1 LRRARTSLLALASL
15 SYTSNRPLCCT
26 LTASAEEVAAKLP
39 GESFLDSPLASAC
52 SAAGNAVRDAH
63 QNVLHTQSG
72 RIGIR
77 GAVSPRAL
85 RSSMSK
91 FQLLTPRTYLR
102 ARIRISTRRTCEFK
116 RKRTLTAT

>member
-1 LRRARTSLLALASL
+1 
-15 SYTSNRPLCCT
+15 
-26 LTASAEEVAAKLP
+26 
-39 GESFLDSPLASAC
+39 
-52 SAAGNAVRDAH
+52 
-63 QNVLHTQSG
+63 
-72 RIGIR
+72 
-77 GAVSPRAL
+77 L